1 MQQQIAAVGD
11 RFARQCAVYLGIP
24 PPPVRQ
30 TFGITTGQL
39 RLIGPI
45 NPGNIDIVAKHHGC
59 FPQWCMNTASK
70 RMIGSGI
77 PISQSN
83 TPFPKVMATSI

>member
-1 MQQQIAAVGD
+1 VGD
-11 RFARQCAVYLGIP
+11 RFAGERAIYLGVSP
-24 PPPVRQ
+24 PAVGQ
-30 TFGITTGQL
+30 AFGITTCPL

-45 NPGNIDIVAKHHGC
+45 DGGNIDIIAKQHRR
-59 FPQWCMNTASK
+59 FPQWCIKTGRR

-83 TPFPKVMATSI
+83 TPFPKDMATSI